1 MILETQIYT
10 LLFSFIFGS
19 LFGLLV
25 RINYF
30 FLNHSNKFIKI
41 LFTVVFV
48 TIFTLIYFIILEKL
62 NSGIIHIYYFIMLIL
77 GFCLEQFIEKKIKE
91 E

>member
-10 LLFSFIFGS
+10 LLFSFVFGMIFG
-19 LFGLLV
+19 FLV

-30 FLNHSNKFIKI
+30 FLNHSNRIIKV
-41 LFTVVFV
+41 LFTISFV
-48 TIFTLIYFIILEKL
+48 TLFTLIYFIILEKL

-77 GFCLEQFIEKKIKE
+77 GFCLEQFIEKRIKG
-91 E
+91 

>member
-10 LLFSFIFGS
+10 LLFSFVFGS

-77 GFCLEQFIEKKIKE
+77 GFCLEQFIEKKIKG
-91 E
+91 

>member
-19 LFGLLV
+19 FFGLLV

-91 E
+91 

>member
-1 MILETQIYT
+1 MILEIQIYT
-10 LLFSFIFGS
+10 LLFSLVFGS
-19 LFGLLV
+19 LFGFLV

-30 FLNHSNKFIKI
+30 FINHSNKVIKI
-41 LFTVVFV
+41 VFTLSFV
-48 TIFTLIYFIILEKL
+48 TLFTLIYFIILQKL

-91 E
+91 

>member
-19 LFGLLV
+19 FFGLLV

-77 GFCLEQFIEKKIKE
+77 GFCLEQFIEKKIKG
-91 E
+91 

>member
-19 LFGLLV
+19 LFGFLV

-77 GFCLEQFIEKKIKE
+77 GFCLEQFIEKKIKG
-91 E
+91 

>member
-25 RINYF
+25 KINYF

-77 GFCLEQFIEKKIKE
+77 GFCLEQFIEKKIKG
-91 E
+91 

>member
-10 LLFSFIFGS
+10 LLFSFVFGMIFG
-19 LFGLLV
+19 FLV

-30 FLNHSNKFIKI
+30 FLNHSNRLIKV
-41 LFTVVFV
+41 LFTISFV
-48 TIFTLIYFIILEKL
+48 TLFTLIYFIILEKL

-77 GFCLEQFIEKKIKE
+77 GFCLEQFIEKRIKG
-91 E
+91 

>member
-77 GFCLEQFIEKKIKE
+77 GFCLEQFIEKKIKG
-91 E
+91 

>member
-91 E
+91 

>member
-10 LLFSFIFGS
+10 LLFSFVFGIIFG
-19 LFGLLV
+19 FLV

-30 FLNHSNKFIKI
+30 FLNHSNRIIKV
-41 LFTVVFV
+41 LFTISFV
-48 TIFTLIYFIILEKL
+48 TLFTLIYFIILEKL

-77 GFCLEQFIEKKIKE
+77 GFCLEQFIEKRIKG
-91 E
+91 